1 MIHNDNAPSFY
12 FLSPFKQVGSAAKD
26 LFQLKTWTLNFR
38 GRLQTEGKILFFL
51 GDPTEFYLITVN
63 CWSARHTKI
72 CKCIF
77 YSRNSNS
84 EIVFQYL
91 YCQRDKHVVNIKL
104 FHELNFLELCR
115 PKLPW
120 LRPCSTVIN
129 HTDVRHYG
137 FVGLPLSRIDT
148 HADQTVCGQLLTRI
162 KSHMNFHKLSLR

>member
-1 MIHNDNAPSFY
+1 MTMPQAFIFCLVSVAFQTGGKCS
-12 FLSPFKQVGSAAKD
+12 KGSVSTENLNLEFSWEAANRGKD
-26 LFQLKTWTLNFR
+26 IIFPWR
-38 GRLQTEGKILFFL
+38 SM
-51 GDPTEFYLITVN
+51 EFYLITVN
-63 CWSARHTKI
+63 GESARHTKI

-77 YSRNSNS
+77 YNRNSNS

-104 FHELNFLELCR
+104 LRKLNFLELCR

-137 FVGLPLSRIDT
+137 FVGLLLSRINT
-148 HADQTVCGQLLTRI
+148 RADQTVCEQLLTRI